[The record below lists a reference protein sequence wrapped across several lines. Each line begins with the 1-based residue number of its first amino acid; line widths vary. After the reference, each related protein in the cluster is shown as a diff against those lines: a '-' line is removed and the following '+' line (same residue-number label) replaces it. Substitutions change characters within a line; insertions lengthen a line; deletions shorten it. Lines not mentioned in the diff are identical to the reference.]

1 MGLTSGDVRSRGLSW
16 PALVI
21 TGYRNEFTRGLLAA
35 TCLLIAVAI
44 LVLLA
49 SVVIPPVLDRYQ

>member
-1 MGLTSGDVRSRGLSW
+1 MGENEFTSGDVRSHGLSW

-21 TGYRNEFTRGLLAA
+21 TGYRNEFTRGLLTA
-35 TCLLIAVAI
+35 TCSLIAVAI

-49 SVVIPPVLDRYQ
+49 SVVMSLLF